1 MTKILVVLAALDF
14 LCGGWNMRP
23 FPHPRRTGGFAD
35 FAHLIYAALAVYG
48 SAFCGMAV
56 QIVRTKRTTP
66 GVV

>member
-1 MTKILVVLAALDF
+1 MVLAALV
-14 LCGGWNMRP
+14 LLV
-23 FPHPRRTGGFAD
+23 FPVWWLEHAAVPPPTRRTGGFAD